1 MLTLMPSNATDV
13 CAQLICSYSMS
24 YVAVVERFVS
34 RHFPRAGVAVLAGS
48 TARGPRTS
56 TSDIDLLLLGDEI
69 FVDDR
74 TSMAATYRFEGEIFE
89 VFAYTDEGFEVWA
102 TRGFEQYRP
111 VIVQMLIDGIAVR
124 GAIEHEKY
132 KQKWSLQYEA
142 GPTIEAT
149 EATFRRYVITD
160 LLDDYR
166 DATAP
171 AERHV
176 LAALLYER
184 TAELILL
191 SNSRWIG
198 AGKYLPRRLA
208 EFDQDRAA
216 ALVTPLVEGRHD
228 QFANRIAIELDR
240 AGGRVQEGF
249 RR

>member
-1 MLTLMPSNATDV
+1 
-13 CAQLICSYSMS
+13 MS

-48 TARGPRTS
+48 TARGTRTS

-69 FVDDR
+69 FVDAR
-74 TSMAATYRFEGEIFE
+74 TSMAATYRFEGEVFE
-89 VFAYTDEGFEVWA
+89 VFAYTEEGFEAWA
-102 TRGFEQYRP
+102 NRGFEQYRP
-111 VIVQMLIDGIAVR
+111 VIVQMLIEGIAVR
-124 GAIEHEKY
+124 GAVEHEKY
-132 KQKWSLQYEA
+132 KHTWSPKYEA
-142 GPTIEAT
+142 GPTIETA

-171 AERHV
+171 AERHL

-208 EFDQDRAA
+208 EFDPDRAA
-216 ALVTPLVEGRHD
+216 ALAMPLVEGRHD
-228 QFANRIAIELDR
+228 RFQR
-240 AGGRVQEGF
+240 
-249 RR
+249 